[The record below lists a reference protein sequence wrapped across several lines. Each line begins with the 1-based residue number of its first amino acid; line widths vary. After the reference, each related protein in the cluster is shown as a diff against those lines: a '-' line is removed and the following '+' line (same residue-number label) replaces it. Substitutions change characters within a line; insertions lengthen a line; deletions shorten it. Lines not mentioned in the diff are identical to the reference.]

1 MSTSHFQTKKRSRSP
16 SPLHQR
22 SNFNENNCDD
32 RRIYVTDLS
41 VDCRRDEIEKAFDKW
56 PLVEIWHAPA
66 SCFAF
71 VVFQYRHDVQ
81 KAIDELDG
89 Q

>member
-1 MSTSHFQTKKRSRSP
+1 MS
-16 SPLHQR
+16 
-22 SNFNENNCDD
+22 N
-32 RRIYVTDLS
+32 
-41 VDCRRDEIEKAFDKW
+41 EIEKAFDKW